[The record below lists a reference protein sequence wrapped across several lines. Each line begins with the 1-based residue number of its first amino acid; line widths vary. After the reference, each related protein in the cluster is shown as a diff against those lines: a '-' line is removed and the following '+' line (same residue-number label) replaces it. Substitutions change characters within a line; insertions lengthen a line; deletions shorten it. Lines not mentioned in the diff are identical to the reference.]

1 MNFKYIHRSIE
12 PVLQSAAEQFSA
24 VTLTGPRQSGKT
36 TVLKELFG
44 KSHRYVSME
53 LPNNRMAAETDPQGF
68 LALYPPPV
76 IIDEIQ
82 FIPILLPYIK
92 EIIDERRDEPGL
104 FLISGSQNLLL
115 LDNVTESL
123 AGRTAILKLL
133 PMSQHE
139 ISNYEDSGFPW
150 ERDILQSTRPS
161 TPLLTLWD
169 NLLRGFYPE
178 LISRKNTETE
188 LWHASYVQSYLER
201 DVRSI
206 RQVGDLILFQT
217 FLRALA
223 ARSGQLLNLSD
234 IAHDIG
240 ITSNT
245 AKHWL
250 SVLEASFLVIIL
262 RPYFANIGKRL
273 VKSPKIYF
281 TDTGTLCHLTGL
293 TDSQHALSGPMAG
306 AIFETAVVTEI
317 YKRFM
322 HRGQVPRLYFWRTS
336 AGVEIDLLVETE
348 NQLIPIEIKHTGTA
362 RPQMASSITTIFKD
376 FPDKVTQGYV
386 IYPGDTRLPVAPKV
400 MALPFS
406 DL

>member
-1 MNFKYIHRSIE
+1 MDLKYIQRSIE
-12 PVLQSAAEQFSA
+12 PVLLRAANQFSA

-53 LPNNRMAAETDPQGF
+53 LPNVRMAAETDPQGF
-68 LALYPPPV
+68 LALNPPPV
-76 IIDEIQ
+76 IFDEIQ
-82 FIPILLPYIK
+82 NAPILLPYIK
-92 EIIDERRDEPGL
+92 EIIDERREETGL

-133 PMSQHE
+133 PMSQNE
-139 ISNYEDSGFPW
+139 ISNYEDPGFPW
-150 ERDILQSTRPS
+150 ERDILQSTRPLI
-161 TPLLTLWD
+161 PFINLWD
-169 NLLRGFYPE
+169 NILRGFYPE
-178 LISRKNTETE
+178 LISHKNSESE
-188 LWHASYVQSYLER
+188 LWQSSYIQSYLER

-206 RQVGDLILFQT
+206 RQVGDLNLFQS
-217 FLRALA
+217 FIRALA
-223 ARSGQLLNLSD
+223 ARSGQLLSLSD
-234 IAHDIG
+234 IARDIG

-262 RPYFANIGKRL
+262 HPYFANIGKRL

-293 TDSQHALSGPMAG
+293 SDSRHAISGPMAG

-317 YKRFM
+317 YKRYI
-322 HRGQVPRLYFWRTS
+322 HRGQIPRMYFWRTS
-336 AGVEIDLLVETE
+336 AGVEIDLIVEVGNE
-348 NQLIPIEIKHTGTA
+348 LIPIEIKHSGTA
-362 RPQMASSITTIFKD
+362 RPKMASSIKTMFKD
-376 FPDKVTQGYV
+376 FPEKVSKGYV
-386 IYPGDTRLPVAPKV
+386 IYPGDTRLPLAPKV